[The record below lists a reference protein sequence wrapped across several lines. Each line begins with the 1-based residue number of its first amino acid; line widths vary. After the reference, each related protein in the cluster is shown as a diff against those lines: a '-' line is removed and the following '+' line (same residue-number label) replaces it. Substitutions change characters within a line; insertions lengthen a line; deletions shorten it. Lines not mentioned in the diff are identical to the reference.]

1 MIAKL
6 AHLHY
11 ARLLADALS
20 HEEGSRSEAQH
31 TLAASSPTN
40 TRTISTLINRLASVA
55 RPRGHR
61 PGLAAREGVMVQT
74 CGTSLHTFESKK

>member
-20 HEEGSRSEAQH
+20 HEEGSRSEGS
-31 TLAASSPTN
+31 TPTHAGCQLSDEHEDN
-40 TRTISTLINRLASVA
+40 
-55 RPRGHR
+55 
-61 PGLAAREGVMVQT
+61 
-74 CGTSLHTFESKK
+74 